1 MPFFIREAG
10 ELVAELKKYSPAQ
23 LQQLMGINSKLALL
37 NAERFGMWN
46 KKHPVNESRQ
56 AIFAYKG
63 EVYNGLKSNSLD
75 KKAIKKSQ
83 DILRIFSGLYGV
95 LKPLDLIMPYR
106 LEMGIKFKMGNHS
119 DLYSYWGDK
128 ISRSIAEE
136 LVRSKEK
143 TLVNLASAEYYRAME
158 PSKIKYRTIT
168 PVFLEDRQDEYK
180 MITIYT
186 KKARGLMTR
195 FVLENDIKKVEDIKA
210 FDYEGYHFNNRLS
223 KNDEWVFTR

>member
-1 MPFFIREAG
+1 
-10 ELVAELKKYSPAQ
+10 
-23 LQQLMGINSKLALL
+23 
-37 NAERFGMWN
+37 
-46 KKHPVNESRQ
+46 
-56 AIFAYKG
+56 
-63 EVYNGLKSNSLD
+63 
-75 KKAIKKSQ
+75 
-83 DILRIFSGLYGV
+83 
-95 LKPLDLIMPYR
+95 
-106 LEMGIKFKMGNHS
+106 MGNHS